1 VGSKRGRRIVSTF
14 GYFLSST
21 FALFA
26 LGFNAAD
33 AVPLVNLWVAL
44 TTAVTV
50 ILCIVIAAIV
60 WNYNKR
66 VENTYQQVKAHG
78 TDEHKKRKMLPL
90 RYRHT
95 TMNLMLRT
103 VIPMV
108 LGLICWAIDTFSCS
122 PRFPLLHGFWHIL
135 LSYSMLCL
143 ISFASY
149 IRVDNESRE
158 KKPTIKWR
166 NPFCCGFY
174 CFKKG
179 YCGNKKDY
187 GPWKDHHSENTIPW
201 YWALLALPTVDW
213 KREFKL
219 PRHEKDMIAQAIAHA
234 KHDAI
239 KQAIAKVH
247 NANAAA
253 HDALEK
259 AREFVE
265 DRT

>member
-1 VGSKRGRRIVSTF
+1 MCPCVGSKRGRRIVSTF

-103 VIPMV
+103 DL
-108 LGLICWAIDTFSCS
+108 LGN
-122 PRFPLLHGFWHIL
+122 RHLLL
-135 LSYSMLCL
+135 QS
-143 ISFASY
+143 
-149 IRVDNESRE
+149 
-158 KKPTIKWR
+158 
-166 NPFCCGFY
+166 
-174 CFKKG
+174 
-179 YCGNKKDY
+179 
-187 GPWKDHHSENTIPW
+187 
-201 YWALLALPTVDW
+201 ALPTAPRILAHSPFVLYVMPHLLCELHSSRQRIT
-213 KREFKL
+213 REETDNQV
-219 PRHEKDMIAQAIAHA
+219 EKSVLLRI
-234 KHDAI
+234 
-239 KQAIAKVH
+239 
-247 NANAAA
+247 
-253 HDALEK
+253 LLL
-259 AREFVE
+259 
-265 DRT
+265 